1 MRFMQEIEKG
11 GIPVVPLRGGG
22 QWNPDGDR
30 DFDLLVPAT
39 VEELAV
45 SRHAA
50 ARDAYRAEADDWRV
64 TYAAEHGWKDPPKL
78 P

>member
-1 MRFMQEIEKG
+1 M
-11 GIPVVPLRGGG
+11 PLRGTG

-39 VEELAV
+39 VEDLIV

-50 ARDAYRAEADDWRV
+50 ARERYLVEAEALAQA
-64 TYAAEHGWKDPPKL
+64 YAAEHGWTGPRRRC
-78 P
+78 